1 MGFFFWFLC
10 SILVVALVL
19 LLFPFSVRIE
29 FEAGERGARAFFYF
43 FKKKVYEYEK
53 KWGEESRKSE
63 VGSRKDEVGGDE
75 SEAREGGDDSA
86 DTKTGCHPERNEV
99 KSKDLERLETR
110 DESGAALD
118 DRRKTSRLQVERRD
132 DEFTHR
138 HDRNAAPDA
147 EGVKDDRA
155 EDVADSR
162 TECHPE
168 RNEVKSKDLERLETR
183 EKNEVVAAAK
193 KPTET
198 LKTEKMGNEV
208 GSRKSEV
215 GSGTELDDRRKSK
228 DESGKRDDGDSSAD
242 TKTECHP
249 ERNEV
254 KSKDLAKSS
263 SVIEVSSTKKDE
275 PEKPSGQASETK
287 AKKPKQ
293 KLSDREFWTILLTP
307 DLDARAFKYA
317 LKIIA
322 AVFSLFRIR
331 FSDCF
336 VEGIRSDYITMGYI
350 AALNGILKA
359 YPFVGDWD
367 LRMDWL
373 HEKELRATGI
383 VCLSITLLRI
393 FCFVLETLVLAGILA
408 FIFWRRRARVL
419 KTKELPEIGFIRKK
433 IVDFILED

>member
-1 MGFFFWFLC
+1 MGFFFWFFC

-29 FEAGERGARAFFYF
+29 FEAGERGARAFFFF

-110 DESGAALD
+110 D
-118 DRRKTSRLQVERRD
+118 
-132 DEFTHR
+132 
-138 HDRNAAPDA
+138 
-147 EGVKDDRA
+147 DRA
-155 EDVADSR
+155 EDGSHELLSWSEPQANDRIHRTPEAEEKEETAAVAKR
-162 TECHPE
+162 
-168 RNEVKSKDLERLETR
+168 
-183 EKNEVVAAAK
+183 
-193 KPTET
+193 PTET

-228 DESGKRDDGDSSAD
+228 DESGVSGKSDVILEGGERRPIESKRVSSAAV
-242 TKTECHP
+242 
-249 ERNEV
+249 EV
-254 KSKDLAKSS
+254 KDESGVNGEERKSPDVILSNAKDPVKSS

-275 PEKPSGQASETK
+275 PEKSSDQASETK
-287 AKKPKQ
+287 AKKPKP

-331 FSDCF
+331 FSDCY
-336 VEGIRSDYITMGYI
+336 VEGIRTDYQTMGYI

-373 HEKELRATGI
+373 HEKELRATGN
-383 VCLSITLLRI
+383 VRLSITLLRI

>member
-1 MGFFFWFLC
+1 M
-10 SILVVALVL
+10 
-19 LLFPFSVRIE
+19 
-29 FEAGERGARAFFYF
+29 
-43 FKKKVYEYEK
+43 
-53 KWGEESRKSE
+53 
-63 VGSRKDEVGGDE
+63 
-75 SEAREGGDDSA
+75 
-86 DTKTGCHPERNEV
+86 
-99 KSKDLERLETR
+99 
-110 DESGAALD
+110 LD

-168 RNEVKSKDLERLETR
+168 RNEVKSKDL
-183 EKNEVVAAAK
+183 
-193 KPTET
+193 
-198 LKTEKMGNEV
+198 
-208 GSRKSEV
+208 
-215 GSGTELDDRRKSK
+215 
-228 DESGKRDDGDSSAD
+228 
-242 TKTECHP
+242 
-249 ERNEV
+249 
-254 KSKDLAKSS
+254 AKSS

-275 PEKPSGQASETK
+275 PEKSSDQASETK
-287 AKKPKQ
+287 AKKPKP

-331 FSDCF
+331 FSDCY
-336 VEGIRSDYITMGYI
+336 VEGIRTDYQTMGYI

-373 HEKELRATGI
+373 HEKELRATGN
-383 VCLSITLLRI
+383 VRLSITLLRI

>member
-1 MGFFFWFLC
+1 MGFFFWFFC

-53 KWGEESRKSE
+53 KWGK
-63 VGSRKDEVGGDE
+63 GLDE
-75 SEAREGGDDSA
+75 R
-86 DTKTGCHPERNEV
+86 R
-99 KSKDLERLETR
+99 ETR
-110 DESGAALD
+110 
-118 DRRKTSRLQVERRD
+118 
-132 DEFTHR
+132 
-138 HDRNAAPDA
+138 
-147 EGVKDDRA
+147 DDRA

-168 RNEVKSKDLERLETR
+168 RNEVKSKDIERLETR
-183 EKNEVVAAAK
+183 DDRAEDGSHELSSWSEPQANDRIHRTPEAEEKEETAAVAK
-193 KPTET
+193 RPTET

-254 KSKDLAKSS
+254 KSKDPVKSS

-275 PEKPSGQASETK
+275 SEKPLGQASETK

-293 KLSDREFWTILLTP
+293 KLSDREFWTIILTP

-336 VEGIRSDYITMGYI
+336 VEGIRSDYVTMGYI

-373 HEKELRATGI
+373 HEKELRATGN
-383 VCLSITLLRI
+383 VRLSITLLRI

-408 FIFWRRRARVL
+408 FIFWRRRAHVL

-433 IVDFILED
+433 IVDLILED

>member
-110 DESGAALD
+110 D
-118 DRRKTSRLQVERRD
+118 
-132 DEFTHR
+132 
-138 HDRNAAPDA
+138 
-147 EGVKDDRA
+147 DRA
-155 EDVADSR
+155 EDGSHELSSWSEPQANDRIHRTPEAEEKEETAAVAKR
-162 TECHPE
+162 
-168 RNEVKSKDLERLETR
+168 
-183 EKNEVVAAAK
+183 
-193 KPTET
+193 PTET

-228 DESGKRDDGDSSAD
+228 DESGKRDYGDSSAD

-275 PEKPSGQASETK
+275 SEKPSGQASEAK
-287 AKKPKQ
+287 VKKPKP

-307 DLDARAFKYA
+307 DLDARVFKYA

-336 VEGIRSDYITMGYI
+336 VEGIRTDYQTMGYI

-373 HEKELRATGI
+373 HEKELRATGN
-383 VCLSITLLRI
+383 VRLSITLLRI

-408 FIFWRRRARVL
+408 FIFWRRRAHVL